1 MAQSTINYNDL
12 FLPDFA
18 GACLTSR
25 KTIEAGQGELVAG
38 TVMALNQATNKFV
51 KFDSAAVAAVIGV
64 AAPTSAA
71 PAVTTADAV
80 TASGTPDTKAAFV
93 TAVAAPVL
101 TQGTLTTSAVN
112 TTPTVGVCILL
123 EAVDATEET
132 TGLMGFQGQIDSD
145 KLVLA
150 GSTIT
155 TVTETVKAVLRANGI
170 HVRGGTS
177 ALALAG
183 V

>member
-1 MAQSTINYNDL
+1 MAQSTISYNDL

-25 KTIEAGQGELVAG
+25 KTIAAGQGELTAG
-38 TVMALNQATNKFV
+38 TVMALNQSTNKFV
-51 KFDSAAVAAVIGV
+51 KFDSAAVAPVLTV
-64 AAPTSAA
+64 AA

-80 TASGTPDTKAAFV
+80 TASGTPDTVAAFV
-93 TAVAAPVL
+93 TAVAAPAV
-101 TQGTLTTSAVN
+101 TTGSVN
-112 TTPTVGVCILL
+112 TTPTIGVCILL
-123 EAVDATEET
+123 EAVDATDET

-145 KLVLA
+145 KIVLA

>member
-1 MAQSTINYNDL
+1 MPQSTINYNDL

-18 GACLTSR
+18 GACLTAR
-25 KTIEAGQGELVAG
+25 KTIEAGQGELAAG

-51 KFDSAAVAAVIGV
+51 KFDSAAVAPVLTV
-64 AAPTSAA
+64 AA
-71 PAVTTADAV
+71 PAVTTA
-80 TASGTPDTKAAFV
+80 AFV
-93 TAVAAPVL
+93 DSVDFTDQTVTTANGVATVAAPAV
-101 TQGTLTTSAVN
+101 TTGSVN
-112 TTPTVGVCILL
+112 TTPIVGVCILL
-123 EAVDATEET
+123 EAVDATSET

-155 TVTETVKAVLRANGI
+155 TVTETVKAVLRSNGI

>member
-25 KTIEAGQGELVAG
+25 KTIAVGQGELAAG
-38 TVMALNQATNKFV
+38 TVMALNQSTNKFV
-51 KFDSAAVAAVIGV
+51 KFDSDGIAPVLTV
-64 AAPTSAA
+64 AAPVAQAPAVTTETVIKTQDPETTAVVVATVAAPVIAA
-71 PAVTTADAV
+71 PAVTTG
-80 TASGTPDTKAAFV
+80 S
-93 TAVAAPVL
+93 
-101 TQGTLTTSAVN
+101 VN

-123 EAVDATEET
+123 EAVDATDET

-145 KLVLA
+145 KIVLA